1 MPVVATGDQVTFATE
16 GPEGIPNRVLTPVR
30 LSPAEPPS
38 PHVHYT
44 GDGVVFDTH
53 GWYEVLLRVDWDP
66 ADATVADLVKAGDD
80 WELAAVV
87 SVVSDVSEHGV
98 LLGAV
103 RAETR
108 DLPSDMRVATVMQ
121 AAPSTVRPSIPVREL
136 AASMDEDGRRYTFVT
151 TFAGRLLGVIFRPDL
166 DGA

>member
-1 MPVVATGDQVTFATE
+1 MLAKLLAGIISTEEAIAAYRTALRLDPFHATARPDLAGLE
-16 GPEGIPNRVLTPVR
+16 LR
-30 LSPAEPPS
+30 L
-38 PHVHYT
+38 
-44 GDGVVFDTH
+44 GN
-53 GWYEVLLRVDWDP
+53 
-66 ADATVADLVKAGDD
+66 

-136 AASMDEDGRRYTFVT
+136 AASMDEDGRRHIFVT